1 MEKEGRVIHIGM
13 EIESRLNQLNMT
25 KAELAKRL
33 GTQKQNIK
41 RILEKPSMDTERL
54 LHISK
59 ILDYNFFCLY
69 CDTFPNIETVNVNSK
84 GDYSPAI
91 GGKNISYNSS
101 DDILQDDRIRLFTA
115 LVADKDERIKEL
127 KERIEELKQN

>member
-1 MEKEGRVIHIGM
+1 M